1 MLAGFEER
9 RAALSELGASIFAAS
24 VDSDEDTSRVA
35 ADLGFPVAH
44 GVTREVGDR
53 IGAWWEER
61 RSHIQPSEFVLT
73 RSGRVLASAYSSSPV
88 GRMDPEE
95 TLTLLRILASRS
107 K

>member
-1 MLAGFEER
+1 MDSEEET
-9 RAALSELGASIFAAS
+9 AK
-24 VDSDEDTSRVA
+24 VA

-44 GVTREVGDR
+44 GVTREMGDQ

-61 RSHIQPSEFVLT
+61 RGHIQPSEFVLT
-73 RSGRVLASAYSSSPV
+73 GSGRVLGSVYSSSPV